1 MLMSIRPSNDKSLN
15 ISPSGDVIPANMK
28 ILRHLIPVAI
38 LSATFALSASAA
50 PTTDYPA
57 AIALAAKENKP
68 VLLEFTGSDWCP
80 PCKMMKKEVL
90 SDAKFQSFAGDKL
103 VFVELDFPQGKK
115 QSPELAKQ
123 NDELQ
128 SKFQVEGYPT
138 FILLDSKGKELGR
151 TIGFMQGGPEA
162 FIGWIEKQMAKS

>member
-1 MLMSIRPSNDKSLN
+1 LIPRSNGENLN
-15 ISPSGDVIPANMK
+15 ISQRCDVQTGNMK
-28 ILRHLIPVAI
+28 ILRHIIPVVI
-38 LSATFALSASAA
+38 LSAILAVSASAA

-57 AIALAAKENKP
+57 ALELAAKENKP

-90 SDAKFQSFAGDKL
+90 SDAKFQSFADDKL

-151 TIGFMQGGPEA
+151 TSGFMQGGPEA